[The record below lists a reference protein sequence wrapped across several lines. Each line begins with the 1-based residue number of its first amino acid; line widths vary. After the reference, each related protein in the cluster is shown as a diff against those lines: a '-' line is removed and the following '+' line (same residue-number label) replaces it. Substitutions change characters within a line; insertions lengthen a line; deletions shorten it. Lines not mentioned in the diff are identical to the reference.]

1 MKKILK
7 AVSKAMMLML
17 CVVAISNI
25 IDFFAKRYGID
36 SDSIKGIIALFAG
49 IVLFVALFYIDDD

>member
-1 MKKILK
+1 MKILK
-7 AVSKAMMLML
+7 AVSKTMVLIL
-17 CVVAISNI
+17 CVVALSNI

-36 SDSIKGIIALFAG
+36 SDTIKGVIALFAG